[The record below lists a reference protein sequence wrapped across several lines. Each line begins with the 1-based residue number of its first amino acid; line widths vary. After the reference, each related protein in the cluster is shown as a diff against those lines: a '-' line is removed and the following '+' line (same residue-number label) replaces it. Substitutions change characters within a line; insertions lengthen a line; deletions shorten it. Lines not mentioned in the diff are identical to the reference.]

1 MKTIHWI
8 ILALITVG
16 SLIGQHFA
24 DHHHWW
30 DAIPGF
36 YALYGFVGCILIVVI
51 SKWFGKKIVFREEDY
66 YDR

>member
-1 MKTIHWI
+1 MKKIHWI
-8 ILALITVG
+8 ILALITIV
-16 SLIGQHFA
+16 SLIGQLFA

-36 YALYGFVGCILIVVI
+36 YAFYGFVGCILIVVV
-51 SKWFGKKIVFREEDY
+51 SKWFGKKIVFRDEDY